1 MITLAPAAPLVP
13 PALLAAPGAFAW
25 WYVDLLDDAG
35 DGLVLIWSW
44 GLPFLPGVTGAIRA
58 GAAAPAAARPSINL
72 AVYEGGKESFYLLQE
87 RDPARCSYTPAPA
100 GPGGAGGCTWR
111 FGETEITASW
121 SADGA
126 FHLRAAIDLPAPAGT
141 GRVHGQVQVEGRV
154 RGGRAAAVGAIL
166 PDHEWAP
173 LCLAAQG
180 EAALRCGAWSF
191 ARSGRAYHD
200 RNAGVSPL
208 HTLGIG
214 RWWWGRLAFP
224 DRELV
229 FYRLVAE
236 GAAPAR
242 DLVLEVRPD
251 GAARVAAAAAIRVE
265 AERRSLWGL
274 RWPARLSFDDPDGR
288 PVAVRLVHGVD
299 DGPFYQRFLVEGRCD
314 GASARGLAELVAP
327 ARFDPPYLRPLV
339 RMRVHH
345 PEGADSPWLPLFAGP
360 AAGRWGRLLGRPP
373 ALTGGAA

>member
-1 MITLAPAAPLVP
+1 MITLAAPAPLVP
-13 PALLAAPGAFAW
+13 PALLAAPGSFAW

-35 DGLVLIWSW
+35 DGLVFIWSW

-58 GAAAPAAARPSINL
+58 GAALPAAARPSINL

-87 RDPARCSYTPAPA
+87 RDPSRCAYTPAPS

-111 FGETEITASW
+111 FGDTEIVASW
-121 SADGA
+121 QEDGA
-126 FHLRAAIDLPAPAGT
+126 FRLRAAIDLPAPGGAGRLS
-141 GRVHGQVQVEGRV
+141 GAVEVDGWV
-154 RGGRAAAVGAIL
+154 RGGGAAPASASL

-173 LCLAAQG
+173 LCLAARG
-180 EAALRCGAWSF
+180 RADVRCGGWAF
-191 ARSGRAYHD
+191 AREGRAYHD
-200 RNAGVSPL
+200 RNAGVAPL

-229 FYRLVAE
+229 FYRLVAD
-236 GAAPAR
+236 GDAPAR

-251 GAARVAAAAAIRVE
+251 GATRVADGAAIRVD
-265 AERRSLWGL
+265 AERRSIWGL

-288 PVAVRLVHGVD
+288 PVAVRLLHGVD
-299 DGPFYQRFLVEGRCD
+299 DGPFYQRFLVEGVCGDAR
-314 GASARGLAELVAP
+314 ARGLAELVAP
-327 ARFDPPYLRPLV
+327 ARFDPPVLRPLV

-360 AAGRWGRLLGRPP
+360 VAGRWGRLLGRPA
-373 ALTGGAA
+373 ALPVGAA